1 VTRSSLI
8 VLLCSLCGCQADSV
22 QTDLIGGLFVRK
34 GSDEYAAY
42 AWSLEFLEG
51 RATVYAVAAADGV
64 VFSDQGALRI
74 GFDGWDVVLVEG
86 MPGAM
91 GKVSVK
97 KPRYGGPDAGERE
110 HRIEGQ
116 GRFKLDCPEPKRT
129 ETGWLTECTAE
140 MDGVL
145 HAMNHGV
152 ELNEEGD
159 IESIS
164 ASLFPGV
171 TPMVLRRLSADA
183 QEEALR

>member
-1 VTRSSLI
+1 MTRSI
-8 VLLCSLCGCQADSV
+8 PTVLLLSLWGCQADSV
-22 QTDLIGGLFVRK
+22 QTDLIGGLFIRK
-34 GSDEYAAY
+34 DSDEYAAY
-42 AWSLEFLEG
+42 AWSLDFLEG
-51 RATVYAVAAADGV
+51 RTKVYAVAAADGV
-64 VFSDQGALRI
+64 VFTDQGALRI

-97 KPRYGGPDAGERE
+97 KPRYAGPDAGERE
-110 HRIEGQ
+110 HVIEGQ

-129 ETGWLTECTAE
+129 ETGWLTGCTAE

-145 HAMNHGV
+145 HAMTHGV
-152 ELNEEGD
+152 ELIEKGG

-171 TPMVLRRLSADA
+171 APMVLRRLSADA
-183 QEEALR
+183 LEGALR